1 MYANTG
7 YLWGADVDEERTD
20 IPLAVVSCGNYKLRK
35 MPVLKTVRPYGRK
48 DYQMMYVASG
58 NVYYMEENRQHTA
71 LAGSLILFPPNIPQN
86 YMYYREEQ
94 TEVYWVHFT
103 GNRAEDTVREV
114 FGGVNAACVLP
125 VGRSSAYPYLYLQ
138 MIHEL
143 QMKKP
148 CFEELLE
155 LRLRE
160 QLALAKRYQRE
171 ALGADWRM
179 KKEVETAVRYFNENY
194 SKPVNIS
201 EYAKAQNMSTCWFI
215 RSFRQYT
222 GMPPLQYLTKI
233 RMAKAA
239 SLLESTNYNVGEIGA
254 VVGYENPLYFSRI
267 FKKQTGY
274 SPAEYRKRRLG
285 GGIGFYEELF
295 VV

>member
-7 YLWGADVDEERTD
+7 YLCGEDIDEERTD
-20 IPLAVVSCGNYKLRK
+20 IPLAVVSCGNYRLRT
-35 MPVLKTVRPYGRK
+35 MSFLKTVRPRGRK
-48 DYQMMYVASG
+48 DYQIMYVVTG
-58 NVYYMEENRQHTA
+58 NVYYTDGTNQHTA
-71 LAGSLILFPPNIPQN
+71 PAGSLILFPPDIPQN
-86 YMYYREEQ
+86 YIYYREEQ

-103 GNRAEDTVREV
+103 GSRAGYAAEEV
-114 FGGVNAACVLP
+114 FGDVNTVHVLP
-125 VGRSSAYPYLYLQ
+125 AGISSDYPYLYLQ

-148 CFEELLE
+148 YFEEMLE
-155 LRLRE
+155 LHLRE
-160 QLALAKRYQRE
+160 LLTLAKRYRAE

-179 KKEVETAVRYFNENY
+179 KKEVEAAVRYFNEHY
-194 SKPVNIS
+194 SEPVNIS
-201 EYAKAQNMSTCWFI
+201 EYAKSQNMSTCWLI
-215 RSFRQYT
+215 RCFRQYT

-233 RMAKAA
+233 RTAKAA

-274 SPAEYRKRRLG
+274 SPAAYRKRRLEKLTSSG
-285 GGIGFYEELF
+285 DTP
-295 VV
+295 